1 MKRGLT
7 PKNKLTYDE
16 IRVMRIVEE
25 YYRRLAYDRERT
37 RPNGNV

>member
-1 MKRGLT
+1 MKREIT

-16 IRVMRIVEE
+16 IRVMRVVEE
-25 YYRRLAYDRERT
+25 YYRRLANDRERT